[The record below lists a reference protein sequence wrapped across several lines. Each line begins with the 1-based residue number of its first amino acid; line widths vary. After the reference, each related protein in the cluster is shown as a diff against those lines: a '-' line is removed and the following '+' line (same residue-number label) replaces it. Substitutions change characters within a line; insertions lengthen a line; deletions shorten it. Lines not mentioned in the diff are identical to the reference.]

1 MKVIND
7 NMKKYDF
14 NDSQLCIS
22 IAERPGIYGIT
33 VHNAGYKALGL
44 NFFYKAFGTKDFAGA
59 IHGVRA
65 LGIRGCS
72 VSMPFKEKV
81 IPLLDELDFLAE
93 KTKAVNTIV
102 NDKGHLT
109 GYNTDVIGI
118 KKCLQPLKIK
128 KNKKILLLGSGGIA
142 RAFLVALQNLKLN
155 NITISNR
162 TLKKGQILAKEFDVD
177 FLKWSERNNFNADM
191 IINATSIGMS
201 PNDNLMPISENQ
213 IINTKILMDV
223 VASPSNTKL
232 IKFAKKYKKFTIN
245 GPELSFYQACEQF
258 KLYTCKKPPI
268 IAMKKAATKLILK
281 K

>member
-1 MKVIND
+1 MYEKLN
-7 NMKKYDF
+7 F
-14 NDSQLCIS
+14 NLIKHKTIESHIHTFVVMIS
-22 IAERPGIYGIT
+22 
-33 VHNAGYKALGL
+33 YKA
-44 NFFYKAFGTKDFAGA
+44 
-59 IHGVRA
+59 
-65 LGIRGCS
+65 
-72 VSMPFKEKV
+72 V
-81 IPLLDELDFLAE
+81 IE
-93 KTKAVNTIV
+93 
-102 NDKGHLT
+102 HL
-109 GYNTDVIGI
+109 I
-118 KKCLQPLKIK
+118 KRQY
-128 KNKKILLLGSGGIA
+128 S
-142 RAFLVALQNLKLN
+142 
-155 NITISNR
+155 
-162 TLKKGQILAKEFDVD
+162 DVD